1 MRHTNNS
8 INQEVRNMR
17 KKIPMKLQLFAEGG
31 SGEGENNQQNNNSN
45 NSNTQSNN
53 QNFQFDYEKLANIVN
68 GKQSLT
74 EEKVLGGYFKSQGL
88 SGDEMQQAINA
99 YKEQKAK
106 NTPDVTSMKS
116 ELDTANKA
124 LTESLINNQAIM
136 EAVALGLDVK
146 AVPYV
151 LKMADFSTCLGQDG
165 KVNAEEVKKALN
177 KVLEDVPALK
187 GNASASDSN
196 KEQQQG
202 FQIGASGN
210 NNQQNDQDDMLRSIF
225 GIKKS

>member
-1 MRHTNNS
+1 MR
-8 INQEVRNMR
+8 R
-17 KKIPMKLQLFAEGG
+17 KLPMKLQLFA
-31 SGEGENNQQNNNSN
+31 GEGSEEQNNNQQNN

-136 EAVALGLDVK
+136 EAVSLGLDVK

-165 KVNAEEVKKALN
+165 KVNVEEVKKALN

-187 GNASASDSN
+187 GNAPGSGS

-210 NNQQNDQDDMLRSIF
+210 NNQQNNQDDMLRSIF